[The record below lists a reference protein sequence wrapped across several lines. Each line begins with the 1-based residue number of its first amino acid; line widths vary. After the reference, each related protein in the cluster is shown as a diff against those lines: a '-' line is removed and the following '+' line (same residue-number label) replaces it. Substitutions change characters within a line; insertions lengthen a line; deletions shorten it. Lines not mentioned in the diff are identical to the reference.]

1 MGRLTSL
8 RKVLLLCCLI
18 AGSSEILALWAYAG
32 ARAGGS
38 TAKCRKKKQCYD
50 RCYIGLLLEIHFDPW
65 LPQTRAPV
73 YGEGGVIQ
81 GFVMQIA
88 NAVE

>member
-1 MGRLTSL
+1 MQGRELEGVQ
-8 RKVLLLCCLI
+8 RN
-18 AGSSEILALWAYAG
+18 AA
-32 ARAGGS
+32 
-38 TAKCRKKKQCYD
+38 KKKCYD